1 MIISDNVMNTPSSI
15 FQKHILE
22 IIYLTQLKNDVF
34 CQKLLLLVH
43 SYFCNAFLKNVFQKY
58 IETLFSGY
66 ACRFKQFGC
75 FRSFHFVYMSSMPSV
90 YIRSKHES
98 LSTLHGAMC
107 VNFLNRFPNALL
119 EDFEK
124 VLKIYIPAS
133 RTRTLKS
140 DALKLETENESGL
153 ENHNQN
159 PNLNWNLRTTRQNPN
174 SMH

>member
-1 MIISDNVMNTPSSI
+1 M
-15 FQKHILE
+15 
-22 IIYLTQLKNDVF
+22 
-34 CQKLLLLVH
+34 
-43 SYFCNAFLKNVFQKY
+43 YFKKY

-140 DALKLETENESGL
+140 DALKFLYEIS
-153 ENHNQN
+153 
-159 PNLNWNLRTTRQNPN
+159 
-174 SMH
+174 

>member
-43 SYFCNAFLKNVFQKY
+43 SYFCNTFLKNVFQKY

-66 ACRFKQFGC
+66 ACRFKQLGC

-98 LSTLHGAMC
+98 LSTLHVAMC

-133 RTRTLKS
+133 RTRILKS
-140 DALKLETENESGL
+140 DALKFLYVTQHFSLLSYFETTLKSDVL
-153 ENHNQN
+153 K
-159 PNLNWNLRTTRQNPN
+159 
-174 SMH
+174 

>member
-1 MIISDNVMNTPSSI
+1 
-15 FQKHILE
+15 
-22 IIYLTQLKNDVF
+22 
-34 CQKLLLLVH
+34 
-43 SYFCNAFLKNVFQKY
+43 
-58 IETLFSGY
+58 
-66 ACRFKQFGC
+66 
-75 FRSFHFVYMSSMPSV
+75 MPSV

-174 SMH
+174 SNLNLNLHAVFQNMQHQKITVS

>member
-1 MIISDNVMNTPSSI
+1 
-15 FQKHILE
+15 
-22 IIYLTQLKNDVF
+22 
-34 CQKLLLLVH
+34 
-43 SYFCNAFLKNVFQKY
+43 
-58 IETLFSGY
+58 
-66 ACRFKQFGC
+66 
-75 FRSFHFVYMSSMPSV
+75 MPSV

-140 DALKLETENESGL
+140 DALKIGFTFTVTYCIHYELQS
-153 ENHNQN
+153 
-159 PNLNWNLRTTRQNPN
+159 
-174 SMH
+174 

>member
-1 MIISDNVMNTPSSI
+1 
-15 FQKHILE
+15 
-22 IIYLTQLKNDVF
+22 
-34 CQKLLLLVH
+34 
-43 SYFCNAFLKNVFQKY
+43 
-58 IETLFSGY
+58 
-66 ACRFKQFGC
+66 
-75 FRSFHFVYMSSMPSV
+75 MPSV

-140 DALKLETENESGL
+140 DALKLETENESGFESQSESESEL
-153 ENHNQN
+153 ELAYNASESEFDA
-159 PNLNWNLRTTRQNPN
+159 LK
-174 SMH
+174 